1 MTGSCLHIGIR
12 LHPKGTQ
19 DRLAPASLD
28 RSVIVSPRVCHL
40 SCLFQSEYM
49 VLYFSLMTEVDWCFS
64 QNFRHLSSYGIVIAK
79 LCVSY
84 LGNYYRLRSVLGSKF
99 FVSDVWYPNRGTW
112 RGIKSLPPCSNFPQL
127 VSPLHIYYTTL
138 ALIAKPSTIYI
149 SLIKTL
155 IKNGPNQAFYCIR
168 YRCCCHCTSRFSAH
182 W

>member
-1 MTGSCLHIGIR
+1 
-12 LHPKGTQ
+12 
-19 DRLAPASLD
+19 
-28 RSVIVSPRVCHL
+28 
-40 SCLFQSEYM
+40 
-49 VLYFSLMTEVDWCFS
+49 MTEVDWCFS

-138 ALIAKPSTIYI
+138 ALIAKPSTTYI
-149 SLIKTL
+149 SLIKMVQ
-155 IKNGPNQAFYCIR
+155 IKLSIAFVIAAAAIAPVVSQPIGERAEALEAREPHHHR
-168 YRCCCHCTSRFSAH
+168 YHHHHHRHHRAEAPPAEASGGE
-182 W
+182 